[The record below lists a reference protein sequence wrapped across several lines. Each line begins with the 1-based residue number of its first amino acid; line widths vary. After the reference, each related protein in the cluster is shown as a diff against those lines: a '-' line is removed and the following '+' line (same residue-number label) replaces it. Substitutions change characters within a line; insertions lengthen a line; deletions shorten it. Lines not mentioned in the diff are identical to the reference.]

1 VVTLAPGVIFG
12 ESAMIEGATRS
23 VTAIAESDVV
33 TYSLSRGS
41 LESIRARDP
50 DLYRRLLLNMLGH
63 ISGLLRMTT
72 GTLRDTSESVESD
85 LVT

>member
-23 VTAIAESDVV
+23 VTAIAESEVV

-63 ISGLLRMTT
+63 ISGLLRMTA

-85 LVT
+85 LAT